1 LPFPPAMTRPTEIIQ
16 AVQHI
21 RKMRGGSQPHLLRA
35 SDNQF
40 YVIKFKNNPQHIRIL
55 ANEYLGSRLG
65 AALGLPMP
73 AVTAID
79 VSEWLINNSPEL
91 KIETGMTLVPCASG
105 LQFGSR
111 YAADPQQ
118 AQVFDYMPEAMFRKV
133 ANREDFPRVLAFD
146 KWTGNS
152 DGRQAVFVK
161 RPKRRFYHAVF
172 IDQGYCFNAGEWDF
186 SDLPLRGAFA
196 RNAVYETVIGWE
208 SFEPVLS
215 RIEQIDLADLR
226 DIAREIPKE
235 WYQND
240 TEGMS
245 RLVEALYR
253 RRSSVRDLI
262 TSFRTS
268 TRNPFPSWMATVSRP
283 FASTPNKTTRRK
295 LTEMTDGTLKC
306 VILLDPETRT
316 YKPTAH
322 NVSANLAV
330 EQFSADPGAK
340 IINQAERHRS
350 AEARKCKACKKAAEE
365 ATSKHVEASPEGE
378 QSEQEPAAVSEEENE
393 SD

>member
-1 LPFPPAMTRPTEIIQ
+1 MEKSDPIY

-21 RKMRGGSQPHLLRA
+21 RKMRGGSQAHLLRA

-40 YVIKFKNNPQHIRIL
+40 YVTKFTNNPQHIRIL
-55 ANEYLGSRLG
+55 ANEYLGSKLG
-65 AALGLPMP
+65 TALGLPMP
-73 AVTAID
+73 AVTAIE

-91 KIETGMTLVPCASG
+91 KIETGMTLVPCANG

-111 YAADPQQ
+111 YAADPRQ
-118 AQVFDYMPEAMFRKV
+118 AQVFDYLPEAMLRKM

-152 DGRQAVFVK
+152 DGRQVVFVK
-161 RPKRRFYHAVF
+161 PSKRRFYNAIF

-196 RNAVYETVIGWE
+196 RNSVYESVTGYE

-215 RIEQIDLADLR
+215 RIEQIDLADLWN
-226 DIAREIPKE
+226 IARVIPEE

-262 TSFRTS
+262 TSFRNS
-268 TRNPFPSWMATVSRP
+268 TRNPFPNWTATVGRP
-283 FASTPNKTTRRK
+283 SDSTASKTTK
-295 LTEMTDGTLKC
+295 E
-306 VILLDPETRT
+306 ETSR
-316 YKPTAH
+316 
-322 NVSANLAV
+322 N
-330 EQFSADPGAK
+330 D
-340 IINQAERHRS
+340 
-350 AEARKCKACKKAAEE
+350 
-365 ATSKHVEASPEGE
+365 
-378 QSEQEPAAVSEEENE
+378 
-393 SD
+393 